1 MGGWGWGDDDYNV
14 VSNFSKSLPL
24 FIVKR
29 CMSLQTCM
37 AMLISALVAKKIKAL
52 RAVIS
57 ISEFEMIKMRG
68 TWIVTW
74 TLHYRTV
81 DDRGKQ

>member
-1 MGGWGWGDDDYNV
+1 
-14 VSNFSKSLPL
+14 
-24 FIVKR
+24 
-29 CMSLQTCM
+29 M
-37 AMLISALVAKKIKAL
+37 AMLISALVAKKINAL